1 MIILRNRL
9 FTSKYEDED
18 YLEDLKKQKENN
30 KGATLGDKVIGGSVG
45 AFLGG
50 TGGAAIGESIPEG
63 TKLAKVLKYGLP
75 IAGIA
80 GGAAGGVYLTNK
92 VGKKWKKEK
101 DEKLMKEIERYEN
114 GNEEDRAYLRRK
126 SGWEDSPSEHL
137 VRIKREK

>member
-18 YLEDLKKQKENN
+18 YLEDLKKQKEDNN
-30 KGATLGDKVIGGSVG
+30 GATLGDKIIGGSLG
-45 AFLGG
+45 GFLG
-50 TGGAAIGESIPEG
+50 
-63 TKLAKVLKYGLP
+63 AKVLKYGLP
-75 IAGIA
+75 ALGIT

-92 VGKKWKKEK
+92 VGKKWKKRR
-101 DEKLMKEIERYEN
+101 DEELMKEIERYEN

-126 SGWEDSPSEHL
+126 SGWDESPSSEHL